1 MFPARKSSSELGERV
16 FLSADVMQLAGITLR
31 QLQWWDERKIVIPR
45 KQGHR
50 RIYGFRQVLEILI
63 AGELRH
69 KGLSLQKVRR
79 ILRQFRRQFSRIEE
93 SRAKHPSWFLLTD
106 GQTVHLERQPE
117 RVIHLL
123 AEAHKPMYLVLLN
136 ELIERLTADAAP
148 RRYATGQLD
157 LF

>member
-1 MFPARKSSSELGERV
+1 MFPAKKSELGQRV

-31 QLQWWDERKIVIPR
+31 QLQWWDERKVVTPR

-50 RIYGFRQVLEILI
+50 RLYSLRQVLEILI

-79 ILRQFRRQFSRIEE
+79 ILRQLRRQLSQIEDAPGE
-93 SRAKHPSWFLLTD
+93 HPSWFLLTD
-106 GQTVHLERQPE
+106 GQAVHLEQLPE

-123 AEAHKPMYLVLLN
+123 AKAHKPLYLVLLN
-136 ELIERLTADAAP
+136 ELLERLTAASAP
-148 RRYATGQLD
+148 RRYSTDQLD

>member
-1 MFPARKSSSELGERV
+1 MFPAKNSASALRQPV

-31 QLQWWDERKIVIPR
+31 QLQWWDERKIVTPR

-50 RIYGFRQVLEILI
+50 RQYSFRQVLEILI

-79 ILRQFRRQFSRIEE
+79 ILRQLRRQLSRVED
-93 SRAKHPSWFLLTD
+93 SRWEHPSWFLLTD
-106 GQTVHLERQPE
+106 GQAVHLEQLPE
-117 RVIHLL
+117 RTIHLL
-123 AEAHKPMYLVLLN
+123 AEAHKPMYLVMLN
-136 ELIERLTADAAP
+136 ELLDRVTAETAP
-148 RRYATGQLD
+148 RRYATDQLN